1 MKSNPA
7 EFLTSTP
14 NSGLCRSWFEALTMS
29 TTHRFWR
36 FVEIGVDPYL
46 TEYRYDVTTTLS
58 DIRAKY
64 SYLEKGGEAKER
76 FSVAGRIMGIRR
88 HGKIVFAVLDD
99 GTAKLQI
106 VFRHDVLGD
115 AIWRLVELLN
125 VGDLVGVRGRPIK
138 TLRGELSLLVE
149 EFKVLAITWRDFP
162 EKWHGLADSE
172 KRYRMR
178 YLDMML
184 NEDVRKAIISM
195 YKIEKA
201 FRDFLDSRGFVE
213 IHTPKLQAVY
223 GGALARPFITRMY
236 ALDRDVYLSIAP
248 ETYLKRAVVANLFKV
263 YEIAV
268 CFRNEDIDAQHYP
281 EFVQIEIYQ
290 AFSDW
295 LDMMKL
301 VEEMI
306 SSAIKTVYGDYKIE
320 VSRGEEK
327 VVLDFNPP
335 WTRITIEDAIE
346 KFGDIKIKGK
356 DYNELIEIAKS
367 LDIKIDDPRR
377 GKIIEKIFEKVA
389 EPKIVQPTFITMFPR
404 DVSPLARPSREN
416 PEYAERFEIFING
429 LEVGNGYS
437 ELNNPIVQYYFFKK
451 EEELRI
457 KSKEKF
463 GEIEHHPMDKDYVR
477 ALEYGMPPTA
487 GVGIGIYRLV
497 MILHSLPSIKDVI
510 PFTIVEQDDFKT
522 IAEQYNDIL
531 NYYVDR
537 LKLDKI

>member
-1 MKSNPA
+1 
-7 EFLTSTP
+7 
-14 NSGLCRSWFEALTMS
+14 MS
-29 TTHRFWR
+29 TIHRFWR

-58 DIRAKY
+58 DIRNRY
-64 SYLEKGGEAKER
+64 SYLDKGQEAEER

-99 GTAKLQI
+99 GTDKLQI
-106 VFRHDVLGD
+106 VFRFDVVGEAL
-115 AIWRLVELLN
+115 WKLVEILN
-125 VGDLVGVRGRPIK
+125 VGDIIGVRGRPIK
-138 TLRGELSLLVE
+138 TMRGELSLLVE
-149 EFKVLAITWRDFP
+149 DFRVLAITWREFP

-184 NEDVRKAIISM
+184 NDDVRKAMVSM
-195 YKIEKA
+195 YRIEKA
-201 FRDFLDSRGFVE
+201 FRDFLDSRGFIE
-213 IHTPKLQAVY
+213 IHTPKLQSVY

-248 ETYLKRAVVANLFKV
+248 ETYLKRAVVANFFKV

-295 LDMMKL
+295 MDMMML

-306 SSAIKTVYGDYKIE
+306 SQAIKTVYGDYKIE
-320 VSRGEEK
+320 LQKGNEK
-327 VVLDFNPP
+327 IVLDFQPP

-346 KFGDIKIKGK
+346 RFGGIKVRKK
-356 DYNELIEIAKS
+356 SYDELLEIAKN
-367 LDIKIDDPRR
+367 LNIKIDDPRK

-389 EPKIVQPTFITMFPR
+389 EPKIIQPTFITMFPR

-416 PEYAERFEIFING
+416 SEYAERFEIFVNG
-429 LEVGNGYS
+429 LEIGNGYS

-457 KSKEKF
+457 KSREKF
-463 GEIEHHPMDKDYVR
+463 GEIEHHPMDRDYVR

-497 MILHSLPSIKDVI
+497 MILHNLPSIKDVI
-510 PFTIVEQDDFKT
+510 PFTIVEQEEFKT
-522 IAEQYNDIL
+522 IAEQHDNIL
-531 NYYVDR
+531 SYYIEK
-537 LKLDKI
+537 LGLDKI